1 MTDLENKPTYE
12 ELNNIA
18 SQAREERKQKHYE
31 RIRTGRDDAIK
42 HITEGA
48 YSKMTEAAANGFHKV
63 DIYSF
68 CWVKDP
74 AATCDEN
81 GNKTVFEGNVR
92 LLDLITKSKRDF
104 ISSLNSHFNKDEVDK
119 YHCGIYKKKNDDSG
133 LYSWNIFVSW
143 APRKEHNSNFSSENS
158 QHKTS
163 RNENFRG
170 RGGRGGRGGRSGR
183 GGGRDFSNRNN
194 KYKQNI

>member
-1 MTDLENKPTYE
+1 MSDLENKPTYE

-18 SQAREERKQKHYE
+18 SQAREERKQKHLE

-48 YSKMTEAAANGFHKV
+48 YSKMTEAAANGLHKV

-68 CWVKDP
+68 QWVKDP
-74 AATCDEN
+74 EATCDEN

-104 ISSLNSHFNKDEVDK
+104 IVSLQSHFNKDDVDK
-119 YHCGIYKKKNDDSG
+119 YHCGVYKKKNDDSA

-143 APRKEHNSNFSSENS
+143 APRKEQNSKFSSQNN
-158 QHKTS
+158 QPKTP
-163 RNENFRG
+163 RDENF
-170 RGGRGGRGGRSGR
+170 RGGRGGRGGRTGR
-183 GGGRDFSNRNN
+183 GGRDFSNRNN